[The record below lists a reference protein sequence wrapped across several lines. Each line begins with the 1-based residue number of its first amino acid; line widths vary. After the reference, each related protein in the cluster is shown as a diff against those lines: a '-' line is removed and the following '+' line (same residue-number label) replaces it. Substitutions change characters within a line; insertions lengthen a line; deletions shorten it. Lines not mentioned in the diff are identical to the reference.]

1 MPPSRKARVTIASV
15 DALGPDEILWD
26 TDLKGFGVRRQAR
39 AVSYIVKTRVY
50 GQQRWLTIGRHG
62 SPWTPATA
70 RKEAVRLLRE
80 AASGHDPATEKEAR
94 KARITFA
101 EAIVEYK
108 AHHFA
113 KLKPKTRYEYDRLI
127 ENVLLPKLARRKIE
141 EITRADAAK
150 LHQDHASTP
159 RQANF
164 ALAVLSSILS
174 WAEDCGYHAQLSNPC
189 IGIRKYREAKRQRY
203 LNTDELGRLGRA
215 LSEAEENGE
224 ISIAAAAAIRL
235 LIFTGARLSE
245 ILTLQWSYLDFER
258 NRAWLP
264 DSKTGEK
271 TINLNKPAVGI
282 LKSLPRLTT
291 NPYVIVGARKGMH
304 LVNLSKP
311 WGLVRK
317 KAGLNDVRLHDLRH
331 SYASMGVA
339 AGASLPMIGKLL
351 GHGQAQTT
359 ARYAHLADDP
369 IQDLN
374 QKIGHRL
381 SKAMQ
386 KTG

>member
-39 AVSYIVKTRVY
+39 AVSYIVKTRVH

-80 AASGHDPATEKEAR
+80 AASGHDPVTEKEAR

-101 EAIVEYK
+101 EAIAEYK

-127 ENVLLPKLARRKIE
+127 ETVLLPKLARRKIE
-141 EITRADAAK
+141 EITRADVAK

-174 WAEDCGYHAQLSNPC
+174 WAEDCGYRAQLSNPC

-203 LNTDELGRLGRA
+203 LNSDELGRLGRA
-215 LSEAEENGE
+215 LSEAEEKGE

-291 NPYVIVGARKGMH
+291 NPYVIVGARKGKH

-369 IQDLN
+369 IQILN

-386 KTG
+386 KTE